1 MIYCLTGEL
10 IFLDALSMCAVVDC
24 GGVGYKLTITG
35 NTLTHLNSADKN
47 KVRVYTHMA
56 VREDAVELYGFA
68 TTEEMNTF
76 KMLITVSGVGPKAAC
91 AILTVLTPEAL
102 AVAIAA
108 EDAKAIAKAQ
118 GVGAK
123 TAARVVLELKD
134 KVAKNMPSVQSSDIG
149 TSATAVRTGSLA
161 DARDALI
168 VLGYSRSEIAEALKG
183 ADPRSETEELI
194 RCALA
199 KLMK

>member
-10 IFLDALSMCAVVDC
+10 IFLDALTMTAVVDC
-24 GGVGYKLTITG
+24 GGVGYKVTVTE

-68 TTEEMNTF
+68 STEEMNAF

-102 AVAIAA
+102 AMCIAA

-134 KVAKNMPSVQSSDIG
+134 KMAKNMPTIHSTG
-149 TSATAVRTGSLA
+149 AATAAAPRGGSLA

-183 ADPRSETEELI
+183 ADAKAETEELI
-194 RCALA
+194 RYALA